1 MKNSKVY
8 IILIVFF
15 SIAFFTPFLG
25 SVHLFDWDEIN
36 FAESAREMIVT
47 GNYTQVMINFEPFHE
62 KPPLFIW
69 MQVLSM
75 KIFGINEYA
84 ARFPNAVIGLF
95 TLLFAFF
102 TGKRFKD
109 EDFGFTW
116 ALVYFGSLLPF
127 FYFKSGIIDPTFNL
141 FIFSAIVYFYYYFK
155 EQKKKDL
162 FISLILISL
171 AILTKGPVGL
181 LMYIISISIFLI
193 FNKKFKYFL
202 QLFYIFVLSLLPYL
216 LWYYLAF
223 GYSEEILEKFI
234 YYHIKL
240 LTTGD
245 SGHSG
250 PFYYHFIVVLLGVF
264 PASFFALPTIFKIK
278 KVEYNSFIF
287 INFILLFSVLFVFG
301 IVKTKIL
308 HYSSLAYL
316 PLTFLAAIYVN
327 DIIFKLKSISKVYK
341 ISVLVYGILISL
353 ALTLFPIF
361 MLNIDSFLYLIKD
374 DFTKSVM
381 QNEVIWTGF
390 EVIPGI
396 ILLLGVFAWFFL
408 VNREY
413 ELKGFYILFA
423 SVATTVFM
431 FMYFL
436 APQIEKYTQASP
448 IEFYQKYSNEDVII
462 LPLGFKSYAHY
473 FYGNV
478 TPRNK
483 IEGVSNDEIKTY
495 LLENEIQRK
504 VYFVIKDNKVKKYAD
519 YNLKLLYSK
528 NGFSFFEK

>member
-1 MKNSKVY
+1 MNNSKVY
-8 IILIVFF
+8 IFLIFF
-15 SIAFFTPFLG
+15 ISIAFFTPFLG

-47 GNYTQVMINFEPFHE
+47 RNYTQVMINFEPFHE

-69 MQVLSM
+69 MQVFSM

-84 ARFPNAVIGLF
+84 ARFPNAVVGLF

-109 EDFGFTW
+109 VDFGFTW

-141 FIFSAIVYFYYYFK
+141 FIFSAIVYFYYYFN

-202 QLFYIFVLSLLPYL
+202 QLFYVFVLSLLPYL

-245 SGHSG
+245 AGHSG

-264 PASFFALPTIFKIK
+264 PASFFALPVISKIK
-278 KVEYNSFIF
+278 KVENNSFIF
-287 INFILLFSVLFVFG
+287 INFILLFSVLIVFG
-301 IVKTKIL
+301 VVKTKIL

-316 PLTFLAAIYVN
+316 PLTFLAAVYVN
-327 DIIFKLKSISKVYK
+327 DIMFKLKSISKANK
-341 ISVLVYGILISL
+341 IAVLVYGVIISL
-353 ALTLFPIF
+353 ALIVFPIF
-361 MLNIDSFLYLIKD
+361 MYNINNYLDLIKD
-374 DFTKSVM
+374 NFTRSILQSQVYWSGL
-381 QNEVIWTGF
+381 EI
-390 EVIPGI
+390 IPGMF
-396 ILLLGVFAWFFL
+396 LLLGLIFWFFL
-408 VNREY
+408 INREY

-423 SVATTVFM
+423 SVATSVFM

-436 APQIEKYTQASP
+436 APQIEQYTQASP
-448 IEFYQKYSNEDVII
+448 IEFYQKYSSEKVII
-462 LPLGFKSYAHY
+462 APLGFKSYAHY

-478 TPRNK
+478 TPQSK
-483 IEGVSNDEIKTY
+483 IDRVTNDEIKNY
-495 LLENEIQRK
+495 LLENEVEKK